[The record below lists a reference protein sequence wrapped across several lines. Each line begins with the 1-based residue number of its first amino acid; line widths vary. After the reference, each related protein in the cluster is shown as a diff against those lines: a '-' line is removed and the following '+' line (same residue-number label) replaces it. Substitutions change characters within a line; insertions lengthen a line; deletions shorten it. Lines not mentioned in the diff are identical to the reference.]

1 MGLFEIFS
9 VSLLI
14 IAVFG
19 TINYHLLKLPST
31 IGLLVISLS
40 TSFSIIAIDELAP
53 NLGVGITVRS
63 AIAGVDFYE
72 TLMTLFL
79 SFLLFA
85 GALHVD
91 LEQLLKRRAAI
102 ALMASLGVLIST
114 LVAGYGFYLIT
125 GATLMTALVFG
136 ALISP
141 TDPVAVMGLLKTVKV
156 PKSLE
161 VKIGGESL
169 FNDGIGVVVF
179 ATLVA
184 IAFPGAGENG
194 GLDTSVSGIGL
205 FLLQEAGG
213 GAVLGLIGGW
223 IAYQMLKKID
233 DYVLEVIITLAL
245 VAGTYSLARPL
256 HASGP
261 IAVVVAGLLIGNH
274 GVRFGMSGK
283 TREHVLN
290 FWHLLDEVLNALL
303 FTFIGFEVLVMD
315 IQPAYLVAGLLT
327 IPVVLAGRVLAVA
340 TPLKLILYKQS
351 FTKGAVAVMTWGGLR
366 GGISVALALSLP
378 DVPDKDM
385 IVVATYVAVVF
396 SVLVQGTTIK
406 WVIGKLVTPEQQA

>member
-1 MGLFEIFS
+1 MELFDVFS
-9 VSLLI
+9 ISLTV

-19 TINYHLLKLPST
+19 AINYHLLKLPST
-31 IGLLVISLS
+31 IGLLVISLMAS
-40 TSFSIIAIDELAP
+40 LSVMAFDWVLPSLGLGEVVRTAI
-53 NLGVGITVRS
+53 GGI
-63 AIAGVDFYE
+63 DFYD
-72 TLMTLFL
+72 TLMKVFL

-85 GALHVD
+85 GAMHVD
-91 LEQLLKRRAAI
+91 LHELMKRKAAI

-114 LVAGYGFYLIT
+114 LVAGYGFHVIT
-125 GATLMTALVFG
+125 GASLLTALVFG

-169 FNDGIGVVVF
+169 FNDGIGIVVF

-184 IAFPGAGENG
+184 IAYPQDGAHVETTFSG
-194 GLDTSVSGIGL
+194 VSL

-213 GAVLGLIGGW
+213 GAALGLLTGW
-223 IAYQMLKKID
+223 VAYLALKQID
-233 DYVLEVIITLAL
+233 EYVLEVIITLAL
-245 VAGTYSLARPL
+245 VAGTYSLASAL

-261 IAVVVAGLLIGNH
+261 IAVVMAGLLIGNH
-274 GVRFGMSGK
+274 GVKFGMSDK
-283 TREHVLN
+283 TREHVHN

-315 IQPAYLVAGLLT
+315 VKMEYLAAGALT
-327 IPVVLAGRVLAVA
+327 IPVVLIGRALAVA
-340 TPLKLILYKQS
+340 APLRLLLFKQS
-351 FTKGAVAVMTWGGLR
+351 FTKGAIPVMTWGGLR

-378 DVPDKDM
+378 DSPDKDM

-396 SVLVQGTTIK
+396 SVLVQGLSVK
-406 WVIGKLVTPEQQA
+406 WVIQKFVKD

>member
-1 MGLFEIFS
+1 MELFDVFS
-9 VSLLI
+9 ISLTV

-19 TINYHLLKLPST
+19 ALNYHLLKLPST
-31 IGLLVISLS
+31 IGFLVISLLAS
-40 TSFSIIAIDELAP
+40 LSIMAIDWIMP
-53 NLGVGITVRS
+53 SLGVGLIVRK
-63 AIAGVDFYE
+63 AIGGIDFYD

-85 GALHVD
+85 GAIHVD
-91 LEQLLKRRAAI
+91 VGELMKRKASI

-114 LVAGYGFYLIT
+114 LVAGYGFHLIT
-125 GATLMTALVFG
+125 GASIMTAMVFG

-169 FNDGIGVVVF
+169 FNDGIGIVVF

-184 IAFPGAGENG
+184 IAFPTADAHIDTTVAGI
-194 GLDTSVSGIGL
+194 SL
-205 FLLQEAGG
+205 FLLHEAGG
-213 GAVLGLIGGW
+213 GAVLGLVTGW
-223 IAYQMLKKID
+223 LAFLALKSID
-233 DYVLEVIITLAL
+233 EYVLEVIITLAL
-245 VAGTYSLARPL
+245 VAGTYSLASAL

-274 GVRFGMSGK
+274 GVRFGMSDQ
-283 TREHVLN
+283 TREHVYN

-315 IQPAYLVAGLLT
+315 IQPAYLVAGALT
-327 IPVVLAGRVLAVA
+327 IPVVLAGRALAVA
-340 TPLKLILYKQS
+340 APLRLFLFKQK
-351 FTKGAVAVMTWGGLR
+351 FTKGAIPVMTWGGLR

-378 DVPDKDM
+378 DSPDKDM

-396 SVLVQGTTIK
+396 SVLVQGLSIK
-406 WVIGKLVTPEQQA
+406 WVIEKFVKE

>member
-1 MGLFEIFS
+1 MELIDVFS
-9 VSLLI
+9 ISLVV

-19 TINYHLLKLPST
+19 VINHHVLKLPST

-40 TSFSIIAIDELAP
+40 ASLCVLAIDWLAP
-53 NLGVGITVRS
+53 SLGIGDTVRG
-63 AIAGVDFYE
+63 AIAGIDFYD
-72 TLMTLFL
+72 TLMSVFL

-85 GALHVD
+85 GAMHVD
-91 LEQLLKRRAAI
+91 LEELMKRKTAI

-114 LVAGYGFYLIT
+114 AVAGYGFHLIT

-184 IAFPGAGENG
+184 IAFPGADNH
-194 GLDTSVSGIGL
+194 LDTTVGGIGL

-213 GAVLGLIGGW
+213 GAALGLLTGW
-223 IAYQMLKKID
+223 IAYRLLKQID
-233 DYVLEVIITLAL
+233 EYVLEVIITLAL
-245 VAGTYSLARPL
+245 VAGTYSLASAL

-261 IAVVVAGLLIGNH
+261 IAVVMAGLLIGNH
-274 GVRFGMSGK
+274 GVRFGMSQK
-283 TREHVLN
+283 TREHVHD

-315 IQPAYLVAGLLT
+315 IQPQYLLAGALT
-327 IPVVLAGRVLAVA
+327 IPVVLAGRALAVA
-340 TPLKLILYKQS
+340 APLKMILHKET
-351 FTKGAVAVMTWGGLR
+351 FTKGAIPVMTWGGLR

-396 SVLVQGTTIK
+396 SVLVQGLSVK
-406 WVIGKLVTPEQQA
+406 WVIQRFVKP

>member
-1 MGLFEIFS
+1 MALIDIFS
-9 VSLLI
+9 ISLVV
-14 IAVFG
+14 IAIFG
-19 TINYHLLKLPST
+19 VINHHVLKLPST

-40 TSFSIIAIDELAP
+40 TSLCVIAIDWVVP
-53 NLGVGITVRS
+53 SLGVGDTVRD
-63 AIAGVDFYE
+63 AIAGIDFHA
-72 TLMTLFL
+72 TLMTVFL

-91 LEQLLKRRAAI
+91 LEELMKRKAAI

-114 LVAGYGFYLIT
+114 LVAGYGFHLIT
-125 GATLMTALVFG
+125 GATVMTALVFG

-184 IAFPGAGENG
+184 IAFPGGDAH
-194 GLDTSVSGIGL
+194 LDTSASGISL
-205 FLLQEAGG
+205 FLLHEAGG
-213 GAVLGLIGGW
+213 GAALGLVTGW
-223 IAYQMLKKID
+223 TAYRVLKKID
-233 DYVLEVIITLAL
+233 EYVLEVIITLAL
-245 VAGTYSLARPL
+245 VAGTYSLASAL

-274 GVRFGMSGK
+274 GVRFGMSEI
-283 TREHVLN
+283 TREHVHN

-315 IQPAYLVAGLLT
+315 IQPQYLLAGVLT
-327 IPVVLAGRVLAVA
+327 IPVVLIGRALAVA
-340 TPLKLILYKQS
+340 APLRLILYKQD
-351 FTKGAVAVMTWGGLR
+351 FTKGAVPVMTWGGLR

-378 DVPDKDM
+378 NVPDKDM

-396 SVLVQGTTIK
+396 SVLVQGLSVK
-406 WVIGKLVTPEQQA
+406 WVIEKCVKI